1 MFSLSVSFMYW
12 IWCAPLVIFRSPRW
26 RGDSIIRVIL
36 ITGFFFLMDWIMES
50 WESLDACV
58 EYSFHSASVTGW
70 VLCHIRNRLFL
81 RYVVVFVSTIFG
93 WPRWHWDIHRCGIQ
107 TLRCAFV
114 ALHNS
119 HPLLIHRKNDLR
131 VTSSLHAFGGNIM
144 SFNYVNVVGSFH

>member
-1 MFSLSVSFMYW
+1 MMFPLLISFMYW
-12 IWCAPLVIFRSPRW
+12 IWCAPLMILPESN
-26 RGDSIIRVIL
+26 GDVVTPLLGL
-36 ITGFFFLMDWIMES
+36 IMGLFFLMDWIMES

-58 EYSFHSASVTGW
+58 EYNFHSASVTGW
-70 VLCHIRNRLFL
+70 VLCHIRKRLFL

-119 HPLLIHRKNDLR
+119 HPLLIHEKNDLR

-144 SFNYVNVVGSFH
+144 SFNYVNVVGNCH

>member
-1 MFSLSVSFMYW
+1 M
-12 IWCAPLVIFRSPRW
+12 IFPHLLCIGYDVLLWWYLWSPRW

-36 ITGFFFLMDWIMES
+36 IMGLFFLMDWLMES

-58 EYSFHSASVTGW
+58 EYNFHSALVTWW
-70 VLCHIRNRLFL
+70 VLCHIRKRLFL

-119 HPLLIHRKNDLR
+119 HPLLIHEKNDLR

-144 SFNYVNVVGSFH
+144 SFNYVKVVGSCH